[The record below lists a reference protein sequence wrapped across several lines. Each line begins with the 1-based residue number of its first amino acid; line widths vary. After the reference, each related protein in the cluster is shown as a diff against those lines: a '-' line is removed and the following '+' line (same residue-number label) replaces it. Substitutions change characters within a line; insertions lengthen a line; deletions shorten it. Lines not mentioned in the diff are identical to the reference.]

1 MSAGRGILHSEYNPS
16 ADTPVHLLQIWIE
29 PATRGLAPSYE
40 QKRFEPDEL
49 QGRLRLVA
57 SPLGRDG
64 SVTLHQDT
72 EIYAARLDAGE
83 GVAHVLAPGQLAY
96 LQVARGAL
104 TLNGLRMQAGDGAKV
119 RAEGQQDIVGVAAAE
134 LLLFDVMQPQGA
146 TS

>member
-1 MSAGRGILHSEYNPS
+1 
-16 ADTPVHLLQIWIE
+16 
-29 PATRGLAPSYE
+29 
-40 QKRFEPDEL
+40 
-49 QGRLRLVA
+49 VA

-83 GVAHVLAPGQLAY
+83 GVAHVLAPGRLAY

-104 TLNGLRMQAGDGAKV
+104 TFNGLRMQAGDGAKV